1 MDNRRQGMDTK
12 DAFNAKID
20 AQLKEWST
28 RIAELKAR
36 AELAEASVKVEYI
49 RQVETLRIKRE
60 ETQAKLEDLKNA
72 GDEAWEILKA
82 GVEQAAIDLKNS
94 INSAV
99 SRFK

>member
-1 MDNRRQGMDTK
+1 MDTK
-12 DAFNAKID
+12 DSYNAKID
-20 AQLKEWST
+20 AQLKEWSA
-28 RIAELKAR
+28 RIAELKAK

-49 RQVETLRIKRE
+49 RQVEVLRIKRE
-60 ETQAKLEDLKNA
+60 EIQVKLEELKKS

-82 GVEQAAIDLKNS
+82 GVEQAAADLKNS